1 MSGVNKELA
10 RHLVRVAFRSGRELE
25 GALGVLKAACEPDE
39 YRDFAKGIAGAI
51 DGIHVALVNKAIA
64 AYPELEA
71 EIEADLQKYGRY
83 L

>member
-1 MSGVNKELA
+1 MNKELA

-25 GALGVLKAACEPDE
+25 AVLGILKEACEPDE
-39 YRDFAKGIAGAI
+39 YREYAKGIAAAI
-51 DGIHVALVNKAIA
+51 DGIHVALLNKAIA

-71 EIEADLQKYGRY
+71 EIEADIRTYGRY